1 MFVYRVASRRY
12 AADNSE
18 GARLNG
24 GRWNNPGTPVIYTSA
39 SRSLAALEV
48 IVNNGA
54 IPVDHRVVVI
64 QLPDSLSMESVA
76 VNELAVGWPAD
87 VSGTETADRGSAWAS
102 PLRTA
107 VLRVPSAVIPAER
120 NYILNP
126 QHPDFAIIKFD
137 DPISEYLD
145 PRLRMK

>member
-54 IPVDHRVVVI
+54 IP
-64 QLPDSLSMESVA
+64 S
-76 VNELAVGWPAD
+76 
-87 VSGTETADRGSAWAS
+87 
-102 PLRTA
+102 
-107 VLRVPSAVIPAER
+107 
-120 NYILNP
+120 
-126 QHPDFAIIKFD
+126 IIV
-137 DPISEYLD
+137 
-145 PRLRMK
+145 